1 MATRR
6 NSLITPG
13 IMVAAVIGCLLMVVL
28 AVGALFQATE
38 HHNKLADA
46 QTHDNTA
53 AMFQSAENEGK
64 AASASLQ
71 QYVATGDVAFI
82 AEAQAHTQSGVQQ
95 LTSAVGIVGSDP
107 NGFVDKGSQMVQA
120 SGQVIALRQTGD
132 TAGAIQLMQDLEPSF
147 NSFIAAQDRVIA
159 EQRQAAVDNRSSA
172 ESAKAAT
179 FWLALLSGVFGA
191 MLVVGGLVVVTRGSR
206 RVTGTASA

>member
-1 MATRR
+1 
-6 NSLITPG
+6 
-13 IMVAAVIGCLLMVVL
+13 MVAAVIGCLLMVVL